1 MYRQTDD
8 RKVWYE
14 WMVEVYALERT
25 SASVT
30 KLITP
35 AMTGV
40 QSGSPS
46 VDSVKNKEN
55 AQKAQGGNSHQA
67 GYRRVRV
74 GMSEMHSSIKEG
86 CLM

>member
-25 SASVT
+25 SASAT
-30 KLITP
+30 KLTTP
-35 AMTGV
+35 VMTGIR
-40 QSGSPS
+40 SGSPS
-46 VDSVKNKEN
+46 VDSLKNKEN
-55 AQKAQGGNSHQA
+55 VQKPQGGSSNQA

>member
-14 WMVEVYALERT
+14 WMVEVFALERT
-25 SASVT
+25 STTTT
-30 KLITP
+30 KLPTP
-35 AMTGV
+35 AM
-40 QSGSPS
+40 SGARSVSPS
-46 VDSVKNKEN
+46 ADSLKTKEN
-55 AQKAQGGNSHQA
+55 GQRQQANVASRA

-74 GMSEMHSSIKEG
+74 GLSDLHSSIKDG

>member
-25 SASVT
+25 SASVA
-30 KLITP
+30 KLTTP
-35 AMTGV
+35 AMTGIRL
-40 QSGSPS
+40 GSPN
-46 VDSVKNKEN
+46 VDSLKNKEN
-55 AQKAQGGNSHQA
+55 AQKAQGGNSYQA
-67 GYRRVRV
+67 GHHRVRV

>member
-14 WMVEVYALERT
+14 WMVEVFVLERRSVSVNKRAT
-25 SASVT
+25 PVMSGAQSISNSAESL
-30 KLITP
+30 KI
-35 AMTGV
+35 
-40 QSGSPS
+40 
-46 VDSVKNKEN
+46 KEN
-55 AQKAQGGNSHQA
+55 DLGRA

-74 GMSEMHSSIKEG
+74 GISDLHSSIKDG

>member
-14 WMVEVYALERT
+14 WMVEVFALERT
-25 SASVT
+25 STASAT
-30 KLITP
+30 LITP
-35 AMTGV
+35 AM
-40 QSGSPS
+40 SGARSVSPS
-46 VDSVKNKEN
+46 AETLRAKDTVQRQQTNGEN
-55 AQKAQGGNSHQA
+55 RA

-74 GMSEMHSSIKEG
+74 GLSDLHSSIKDG

>member
-14 WMVEVYALERT
+14 WMVEVYALERI
-25 SASVT
+25 SVPT
-30 KLITP
+30 AKLTTP
-35 AMTGV
+35 AMTGIRP
-40 QSGSPS
+40 GSPS
-46 VDSVKNKEN
+46 VDSSKGKEN
-55 AQKAQGGNSHQA
+55 VQKQPVGNSPQA

>member
-14 WMVEVYALERT
+14 WMVEIYALERT
-25 SASVT
+25 SASVA
-30 KLITP
+30 KLTTP
-35 AMTGV
+35 SMTGIRL
-40 QSGSPS
+40 GSPS
-46 VDSVKNKEN
+46 EDSMKNKEN
-55 AQKAQGGNSHQA
+55 AQKAQAGNSHQA